1 MVSGSER
8 EDGRIQSTM
17 SKASKLIDPNEFL
30 IVAVL
35 PITLEKAVR
44 LDRQVVRSY
53 KHNKYKQND
62 EQLWI
67 RLK

>member
-44 LDRQVVRSY
+44 LDQQVVRSY